1 MKILA
6 ITVYAGSEKLVAM
19 TENMLER
26 FMVCLDR
33 LDTSANVVEV
43 VAINNGAKRG
53 IEELYADHHVV
64 NVKNEGFAKPVNWVI
79 GEFLTDH
86 DAVLVFNNDLQFPD
100 PNWLRELVSA
110 TDPKDFYVMSPCTDR
125 TATQGALCHKA
136 RNISPWRL
144 GQVSAFCWL
153 VPARV
158 IKMLKERWSF
168 PLFDPDFFCYGEDD
182 YTAAILRKTY
192 GGAPFKVVPRSWV
205 KHLKAQTGKELGHRG
220 GMSKNV
226 KLLKKKMGANKL
238 R

>member
-19 TENMLER
+19 TERMFEQ

-33 LDTSANVVEV
+33 LDTLEHSVEV
-43 VAINNGAKRG
+43 IAVRNGAQRE
-53 IEELYADHHVV
+53 IDQVLADGHIFFAK
-64 NVKNEGFAKPVNWVI
+64 NVGFAKAVNRAI
-79 GEFLTDH
+79 ETALTDH
-86 DAVLVFNNDLQFPD
+86 DAVLVMNNDLEFPD
-100 PNWLRELVSA
+100 PKWLLELVSA

-125 TATQGALCHKA
+125 TATHGARA
-136 RNISPWRL
+136 SWAMQVDPWRL
-144 GQVSAFCWL
+144 GQISAFCWL

-158 IKMLKERWSF
+158 IKMLKERWGF
-168 PLFDPDFFCYGEDD
+168 RLFDPDFFCYGEDD

-192 GGAPFKVVPRSWV
+192 GGAPFTVVPRAWV
-205 KHLKAQTGKELGHRG
+205 KHLKAQTGKELGMKG

-226 KLLKKKMGANKL
+226 KLLKKKMQANKL